1 MIPDL
6 SKALAGFIRHNTVS
20 SRSNAVFARAVG
32 RLLKQYGFNVS
43 YQGADHHGIPYQN
56 VIGIK
61 GKAGR
66 PLLLCSHLDTVPAGD
81 KKKWTRTGGNPWKA
95 KVSGGRI
102 YGLGAADDKG
112 PLAAMLG
119 AVSGVRAEDLKRP
132 LMFMGTFGEESGM
145 GGAKAFCRRW
155 KGPKPLLAVV
165 GEPTDLGITYRHK
178 GMGVLVVEITSKA
191 GGPRV
196 PRPRTFIFKGKSG
209 HSSRPWLGDNALDKA
224 VRFLR
229 RRRASFIANLE
240 GGHAANVIPDHAALV
255 MGAGGAGIPAAAIV
269 DSYDAVQSLVKR
281 TRPRADRTFR
291 PAVLTS
297 NFGVARVKSRTLSLT
312 FDFRLLPGQ
321 SLDPIFRSLSKH
333 LRSKLRSYPKL
344 SFRVWIERDNPPLD
358 QRVNDLLPGFGKR
371 LLRAEG
377 LPVRLD
383 VKPACTEAGIYA
395 SWGVP
400 AVIFGPGRSAGNIHA
415 PNECVRVKDLAKA
428 ARFYMR
434 VIDEICVKGKPCS

>member
-1 MIPDL
+1 MNPDL
-6 SKALAGFIRHNTVS
+6 SKTLARFIRYNTVS
-20 SRSNAVFARAVG
+20 SRSNAAFAREVG
-32 RLLKQYGFNVS
+32 RRLRRGGFKVVTQS
-43 YQGADHHGIPYQN
+43 AKKDGIAYFN

-61 GKAGR
+61 GKGGR

-81 KKKWTRTGGNPWKA
+81 RKKWTRTGGNPWEA

-119 AVSGVRAEDLKRP
+119 AVSGVRTEDLKRP

-145 GGAKAFCRRW
+145 GGAKAFCRQW
-155 KGPKPLLAVV
+155 KAPKPLLAIV
-165 GEPTDLGITYRHK
+165 GEPTDLGVTYRHK
-178 GMGVLVVEITSKA
+178 GMGVLVVEIGSKQR
-191 GGPRV
+191 GPRAA
-196 PRPRTFIFKGKSG
+196 RPQTFVFKGKSG

-229 RRRASFIANLE
+229 RRRASFIACLE

-255 MGAGGAGIPAAAIV
+255 TGTGGSGIPAAAVV
-269 DSYDAVQSLVKR
+269 DAYDAVQSIVKR

-297 NFGVARVKSRTLSLT
+297 NFGIARLKKGTLSLT
-312 FDFRLLPGQ
+312 FDFRLLPRQ
-321 SLDPIFRSLSKH
+321 SLGPIFRSLSKR
-333 LRSKLRSYPKL
+333 LRSKFRSYPKL
-344 SFRVWIERDNPPLD
+344 SFKVRIERDNPPLD
-358 QRVNDLLPGFGKR
+358 QRVNDPLPIFGKR

-415 PNECVRVKDLAKA
+415 PNECVRVKDLVKA
-428 ARFYMR
+428 ARFYTR
-434 VIDEICVKGKPCS
+434 VIDEICVKGKSCS